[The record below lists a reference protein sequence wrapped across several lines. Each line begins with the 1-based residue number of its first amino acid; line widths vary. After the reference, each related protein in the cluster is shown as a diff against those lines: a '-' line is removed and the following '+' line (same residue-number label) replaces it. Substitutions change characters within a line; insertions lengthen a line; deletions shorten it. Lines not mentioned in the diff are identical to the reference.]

1 MIQWFETVVSQ
12 WSVYQLLGLG
22 LLPALIVFFIMY
34 FLLLRARSDRR
45 LAEWRLHDQQE
56 DSSRLQ
62 AELNELG
69 SELKLLDNEKDYLDK
84 QLVALSTQLNLQQQH
99 KEQQEEQRGQQLQE
113 LSRNFELLSSR
124 FLDEKGQLL
133 LERNQGSLEQVLK
146 PFRERLDYFQQRINE
161 LHGQSLQG
169 NSVISEQIKQLLS
182 AGLQIGEEAQ
192 ALTRA
197 LKGDKKALGNWGEL
211 QLELALQQAGL
222 EKDRHYKT
230 QVAFRTEDGQ
240 RMLPDLL
247 LYLPDD
253 KEIIV
258 DSKVSLVDY
267 QAAVEAADD
276 QEQAQKYLQ
285 RHVRAVRNHVDDL
298 SAKNYSQL
306 PGLNTP
312 GFVLLFMPIEAAF
325 IEALKADDTLYNYA
339 YNKNV
344 ILTSPTTLLPLLK
357 TVAYLWMR
365 SDSHQ
370 QALALGDEA
379 MSIYNQAA
387 LVAQHMIKLGQTLDT
402 STRQFNQMA
411 RSFAGQQGVT
421 TKLERF
427 SRLSAKAA
435 KEMPEL
441 HELELKTELPT
452 SLNNDIEEKQQQK

>member
-1 MIQWFETVVSQ
+1 MMQWFENIIAE
-12 WSVYQLLGLG
+12 WSAYQLLGLG
-22 LLPALIVFFIMY
+22 LVPSLIIFFIMY
-34 FLLLRARSDRR
+34 FLLLGARSERR
-45 LAEWRLHDQQE
+45 LAEWQLAAQQE
-56 DSSRLQ
+56 DTDRRE
-62 AELNELG
+62 AEIRELEL
-69 SELKLLDNEKDYLDK
+69 ELKQLDDEKDHLDK
-84 QLVALSTQLNLQQQH
+84 QLIALSTQLNLQQQH
-99 KEQQEEQRGQQLQE
+99 KEQQEQQTEQQLQE
-113 LSRNFELLSSR
+113 LSRHFELLSKR
-124 FLDEKGQLL
+124 FLDEKSQLL

-222 EKDRHYKT
+222 ERDRHYKT

-267 QAAVEAADD
+267 QAAISAADD
-276 QEQAQKYLQ
+276 EEQAQRHLS
-285 RHVRAVRNHVDDL
+285 RHVRAVRSHIDDL

-306 PGLNTP
+306 SGLNTP

-325 IEALKADDTLYNYA
+325 IAALKADDTLYHYA

-357 TVAYLWMR
+357 TVSYLWMR
-365 SDSHQ
+365 SDSHE

-379 MSIYNQAA
+379 MAIYNQAA
-387 LVAQHMIKLGQTLDT
+387 LVAQHMVKLGQTLDT
-402 STRQFNQMA
+402 STRQFNQVV

-427 SRLSAKAA
+427 NRLSAKAS
-435 KEMPEL
+435 KEMPDL
-441 HELELKTELPT
+441 RELELKTELPS
-452 SLNNDIEEKQQQK
+452 SLNQESE

>member
-1 MIQWFETVVSQ
+1 MTQWFEAVIAE
-12 WSVYQLLGLG
+12 WSAYQLLGLG
-22 LLPALIVFFIMY
+22 LVPALIVFFIMY
-34 FLLLRARSDRR
+34 FLLLGARSERR
-45 LAEWRLHDQQE
+45 LAEWRLQDQQE
-56 DSSRLQ
+56 DTDRLQ
-62 AELNELG
+62 ANIKELE
-69 SELKLLDNEKDYLDK
+69 SELKLLDDEKDHLAK
-84 QLVALSTQLNLQQQH
+84 QLVALSTQLDLQQQY
-99 KEQQEEQRGQQLQE
+99 KEQQEQQTEQQLQE
-113 LSRNFELLSSR
+113 LSRNFELLSKR

-169 NSVISEQIKQLLS
+169 HSVISEQIKQLLN

-211 QLELALQQAGL
+211 QLELALQHAGL
-222 EKDRHYKT
+222 EKNRHYKT
-230 QVAFRTEDGQ
+230 QVTFRTEDGQ

-267 QAAVEAADD
+267 QAAVEAAEDEV
-276 QEQAQKYLQ
+276 QVQQYLL

-325 IEALKADDTLYNYA
+325 IAALKTDDTLYNYA
-339 YNKNV
+339 YTKNV

-365 SDSHQ
+365 SDSHE

-379 MSIYNQAA
+379 MAIYNQAA
-387 LVAQHMIKLGQTLDT
+387 LVAQHMVKLGQTLDT

-411 RSFAGQQGVT
+411 RSFAGQQGVV

-427 SRLSAKAA
+427 NRLSAKAA
-435 KEMPEL
+435 KEMPEVR
-441 HELELKTELPT
+441 ELDLKTELPS
-452 SLNNDIEEKQQQK
+452 SLNQDNE

>member
-1 MIQWFETVVSQ
+1 MTQWFEAVIAE
-12 WSVYQLLGLG
+12 WSAYQLLGLG
-22 LLPALIVFFIMY
+22 LVPALIVFFIMY
-34 FLLLRARSDRR
+34 FLLLGARSERR
-45 LAEWRLHDQQE
+45 LAEWRLQDQQK
-56 DSSRLQ
+56 DTDRLQ
-62 AELNELG
+62 ANIKELE
-69 SELKLLDNEKDYLDK
+69 SELKLLDDEKDHLAK
-84 QLVALSTQLNLQQQH
+84 QLVALSTQLDLQQQY
-99 KEQQEEQRGQQLQE
+99 KEQQEQQTEQQLQE
-113 LSRNFELLSSR
+113 LSRNFELLSKR

-169 NSVISEQIKQLLS
+169 HSVISEQIKQLLN

-211 QLELALQQAGL
+211 QLELALQHAGL
-222 EKDRHYKT
+222 EKNRHYKT
-230 QVAFRTEDGQ
+230 QVTFRTEDGQ

-267 QAAVEAADD
+267 QAAVEAAEDEV
-276 QEQAQKYLQ
+276 QVQQYLL

-325 IEALKADDTLYNYA
+325 IAALKTDDTLYNYA
-339 YNKNV
+339 YTKNV

-365 SDSHQ
+365 SDSHE

-379 MSIYNQAA
+379 MAIYNQAA
-387 LVAQHMIKLGQTLDT
+387 LVAQHMVKLGQTLDT

-411 RSFAGQQGVT
+411 RSFAGQQGVV

-427 SRLSAKAA
+427 NRLSAKAA
-435 KEMPEL
+435 KEMPEVRDL
-441 HELELKTELPT
+441 DLKTELPS
-452 SLNNDIEEKQQQK
+452 SLNQDNE

>member
-1 MIQWFETVVSQ
+1 MIQWFESVIAE
-12 WSVYQLLGLG
+12 WSAYQLLGLG
-22 LLPALIVFFIMY
+22 LAPALVVFFIMY
-34 FLLLRARSDRR
+34 FLLLGARSERR
-45 LAEWRLHDQQE
+45 LAQWRLDDQQE
-56 DSSRLQ
+56 DTDRLD
-62 AELNELG
+62 AEIKELE
-69 SELKLLDNEKDYLDK
+69 SELKLLDDEKDHLDK
-84 QLVALSTQLNLQQQH
+84 QLVALSTQLSLQQQY
-99 KEQQEEQRGQQLQE
+99 KEQQEQQTEQQLQE
-113 LSRNFELLSSR
+113 LSRNFELLSKR

-169 NSVISEQIKQLLS
+169 HSVISEQIKQLLS
-182 AGLQIGEEAQ
+182 AGMQIGEEAQ

-230 QVAFRTEDGQ
+230 QVAFRTENGQ
-240 RMLPDLL
+240 RVLPDLL
-247 LYLPDD
+247 LHLPDD

-267 QAAVEAADD
+267 QAAIEAAESED
-276 QEQAQKYLQ
+276 QAQQFLL

-312 GFVLLFMPIEAAF
+312 GFVLLFMPIESAF
-325 IEALKADDTLYNYA
+325 IAALKADDTLYNYA

-344 ILTSPTTLLPLLK
+344 IMTSPTTLLPLLK
-357 TVAYLWMR
+357 TIAYLWMR
-365 SDSHQ
+365 SDSHE
-370 QALALGDEA
+370 QAIALGDEA
-379 MSIYNQAA
+379 MAIYNQAA

-427 SRLSAKAA
+427 NRLSAKAS

-441 HELELKTELPT
+441 RELELKTELPA
-452 SLNNDIEEKQQQK
+452 SLNQENE

>member
-1 MIQWFETVVSQ
+1 MMQWFENIIAE
-12 WSVYQLLGLG
+12 WSAYQLLGLG
-22 LLPALIVFFIMY
+22 LVPSLIIFFIMY
-34 FLLLRARSDRR
+34 FLLLGARSERR
-45 LAEWRLHDQQE
+45 LAEWQLAAQQE
-56 DSSRLQ
+56 DTDRRE
-62 AELNELG
+62 AEIRELEI
-69 SELKLLDNEKDYLDK
+69 ELKQLDDEKDHLDK
-84 QLVALSTQLNLQQQH
+84 QLIALSTQLNLQQQH
-99 KEQQEEQRGQQLQE
+99 KEQQEQQTEQQLQE
-113 LSRNFELLSSR
+113 LSRHFELLSKR
-124 FLDEKGQLL
+124 FLDEKSQLL

-222 EKDRHYKT
+222 EKNRHYKT

-240 RMLPDLL
+240 RVLPDLL

-267 QAAVEAADD
+267 QAAISAAED
-276 QEQAQKYLQ
+276 EVQAQRHLS
-285 RHVRAVRNHVDDL
+285 RHVRAVRNHIDDL

-306 PGLNTP
+306 SGLNTP

-325 IEALKADDTLYNYA
+325 IAALKADDALYHYA

-357 TVAYLWMR
+357 TVSYLWMR
-365 SDSHQ
+365 SDSHE

-379 MSIYNQAA
+379 MAIYNQAA
-387 LVAQHMIKLGQTLDT
+387 LVAQHMVKLGQTLDT
-402 STRQFNQMA
+402 STRQFNQVV

-427 SRLSAKAA
+427 NRLSAKAS
-435 KEMPEL
+435 KEMPEVR
-441 HELELKTELPT
+441 ELELKTELPS
-452 SLNNDIEEKQQQK
+452 SLNQESE

>member
-1 MIQWFETVVSQ
+1 MTQWFEAVIAE
-12 WSVYQLLGLG
+12 WSAYQLLGLG
-22 LLPALIVFFIMY
+22 LVPALIVFFIMY
-34 FLLLRARSDRR
+34 FLLLGARSERR
-45 LAEWRLHDQQE
+45 LAEWRLQDQQE
-56 DSSRLQ
+56 DTYCLQ
-62 AELNELG
+62 ANIKELE
-69 SELKLLDNEKDYLDK
+69 SELKLLDDEKDHLAK
-84 QLVALSTQLNLQQQH
+84 QLVALSTQLDLQQQY
-99 KEQQEEQRGQQLQE
+99 KEQQEQQTEQQLQE
-113 LSRNFELLSSR
+113 LSRNFELLSKR

-169 NSVISEQIKQLLS
+169 HSVISEQIKQLLN

-211 QLELALQQAGL
+211 QLELALQHAGL
-222 EKDRHYKT
+222 EKNRHYKT
-230 QVAFRTEDGQ
+230 QVTFRTEDGQ

-267 QAAVEAADD
+267 QAAVEAAEDEV
-276 QEQAQKYLQ
+276 QVQQYLL

-325 IEALKADDTLYNYA
+325 IAALKTDDTLYNYA
-339 YNKNV
+339 YTKNV

-365 SDSHQ
+365 SDSHE

-379 MSIYNQAA
+379 MAIYNQAA
-387 LVAQHMIKLGQTLDT
+387 LVAQHMVKLGQTLDT

-411 RSFAGQQGVT
+411 RSFAGQQGVV

-427 SRLSAKAA
+427 NRLSAKAA
-435 KEMPEL
+435 KEMPEVR
-441 HELELKTELPT
+441 ELDLKTELPS
-452 SLNNDIEEKQQQK
+452 SLNQDNE

>member
-1 MIQWFETVVSQ
+1 MMQWLETVVTQ
-12 WSVYQLLGLG
+12 WSVYQLLGFSLV
-22 LLPALIVFFIMY
+22 PAVMVFFMMY
-34 FLLLRARSDRR
+34 FLLLRARSDRQI
-45 LAEWRLHDQQE
+45 AAWRLQDE
-56 DSSRLQ
+56 KDNTARLQ
-62 AELNELG
+62 FEYNELNAEL
-69 SELKLLDNEKDYLDK
+69 KILDDEKDHLDK

-99 KEQQEEQRGQQLQE
+99 KEQQVEQTEQQLQE
-113 LSRNFELLSSR
+113 LTRSFELLSKR
-124 FLDEKGQLL
+124 FLDERGKQLA
-133 LERNQGSLEQVLK
+133 EHNQGSLEQVLK
-146 PFRERLDYFQQRINE
+146 PFKERLDFFQQRINE
-161 LHGQSLQG
+161 VHGQSMQG
-169 NSVISEQIKQLLS
+169 HSVISEQIKQLLN

-197 LKGDKKALGNWGEL
+197 LKGDKKTLGNWGEL
-211 QLELALQQAGL
+211 QLELALERAGL
-222 EKDRHYKT
+222 EKDRHFKT
-230 QVAFRTEDGQ
+230 QVAFKNEEGQ

-267 QAAVEAADD
+267 LTAVEAEDD
-276 QEQAQKYLQ
+276 DIVQNALK

-325 IEALKADDTLYNYA
+325 IEALKVDETLYSYA

-365 SDSHQ
+365 NDSHQ

-379 MSIYNQAA
+379 MAIYNQAA
-387 LVAQHMIKLGQTLDT
+387 LVAQHMVKLGQTLDT

-421 TKLERF
+421 SKLERF
-427 SRLSAKAA
+427 NRLSAKAA
-435 KEMPEL
+435 KDMPEL
-441 HELELKTELPT
+441 REIDINTELPSRLHEST
-452 SLNNDIEEKQQQK
+452 E

>member
-1 MIQWFETVVSQ
+1 MMQWLENIIAE
-12 WSVYQLLGLG
+12 WSAYQLLGLG
-22 LLPALIVFFIMY
+22 LVPSLIIFFIMY
-34 FLLLRARSDRR
+34 FLLLGARSERR
-45 LAEWRLHDQQE
+45 LAEWQLAAQQE
-56 DSSRLQ
+56 DTDRRE
-62 AELNELG
+62 AEIRELEL
-69 SELKLLDNEKDYLDK
+69 ELKQLDDEKDHLDK
-84 QLVALSTQLNLQQQH
+84 QLIALSTQLNLQQQH
-99 KEQQEEQRGQQLQE
+99 KEQQEQQTEQQLQE
-113 LSRNFELLSSR
+113 LSRHFELLSKR
-124 FLDEKGQLL
+124 FLDEKSQLL

-267 QAAVEAADD
+267 QAAISAADD
-276 QEQAQKYLQ
+276 EEQAQRHLS
-285 RHVRAVRNHVDDL
+285 RHVRAVRNHIDDL

-306 PGLNTP
+306 SGLNTP

-325 IEALKADDTLYNYA
+325 IAALKADDTLYHYA

-357 TVAYLWMR
+357 TVSYLWMR
-365 SDSHQ
+365 SDSHE

-379 MSIYNQAA
+379 MAIYNQAA
-387 LVAQHMIKLGQTLDT
+387 LVAQHMVKLGQTLDT
-402 STRQFNQMA
+402 STRQFNQVV

-427 SRLSAKAA
+427 NRLSAKAS

-441 HELELKTELPT
+441 RELELKTELPS
-452 SLNNDIEEKQQQK
+452 SLNQESE

>member
-1 MIQWFETVVSQ
+1 MHQWFETIASQ
-12 WSVYQLLGLG
+12 WSIYQLLSLG
-22 LLPALIVFFIMY
+22 FVPAVLVFFLMY

-56 DSSRLQ
+56 ESERLN
-62 AELNELG
+62 AELRELEA
-69 SELKLLDNEKDYLDK
+69 ELTLLDGEKDHLDK
-84 QLVALSTQLNLQQQH
+84 QLAVLSTQLNLQQQY
-99 KEQQEEQRGQQLQE
+99 KEQQEQQTEQQLQE
-113 LSRNFELLSSR
+113 LSRNFELLSTR
-124 FLDEKGQLL
+124 FLDEKTQLL
-133 LERNQGSLEQVLK
+133 VERNQGSLEQVLK
-146 PFRERLDYFQQRINE
+146 PFRERLDYFQRHINE

-169 NSVISEQIKQLLS
+169 HSVISEQIKQLLN

-211 QLELALQQAGL
+211 QLELALQQVGL

-230 QVAFRTEDGQ
+230 QAAFRTEDGH
-240 RMLPDLL
+240 RMLPDLI

-253 KEIIV
+253 KEIVV

-267 QAAVEAADD
+267 QEAINAADD
-276 QEQAQKYLQ
+276 AARAKQYLQ

-298 SAKNYSQL
+298 SAKDYSQL
-306 PGLNTP
+306 PGLNSP

-325 IEALKADDTLYNYA
+325 IEALKADEQLYNYA

-379 MSIYNQAA
+379 MAIYNQAA

-427 SRLSAKAA
+427 NRLSAKAA
-435 KEMPEL
+435 KEMPEPR
-441 HELELKTELPT
+441 ELELKTELPAG
-452 SLNNDIEEKQQQK
+452 LIKDIE

>member
-1 MIQWFETVVSQ
+1 MMQWFENIIAE
-12 WSVYQLLGLG
+12 WSAYQLLGLG
-22 LLPALIVFFIMY
+22 LVPSLIIFFIMY
-34 FLLLRARSDRR
+34 FLLLGARSERR
-45 LAEWRLHDQQE
+45 LAEWQLAAQQE
-56 DSSRLQ
+56 DTDRRE
-62 AELNELG
+62 AEIRELEL
-69 SELKLLDNEKDYLDK
+69 ELKQLDDEKDHLDK
-84 QLVALSTQLNLQQQH
+84 QLIALSTQLNLQQQH
-99 KEQQEEQRGQQLQE
+99 KEQQEQQTEQQLQE
-113 LSRNFELLSSR
+113 LSRHFELLSKR
-124 FLDEKGQLL
+124 FLDEKSQLL

-197 LKGDKKALGNWGEL
+197 LTGDKKALGNWGEL

-267 QAAVEAADD
+267 QAAISAADD
-276 QEQAQKYLQ
+276 EEQAQRHLS
-285 RHVRAVRNHVDDL
+285 RHVRAVRSHIDDL

-306 PGLNTP
+306 SGLNTP

-325 IEALKADDTLYNYA
+325 IAALKADDTLYHYA

-357 TVAYLWMR
+357 TVSYLWMR
-365 SDSHQ
+365 SDSHE
-370 QALALGDEA
+370 QALALEDEA
-379 MSIYNQAA
+379 MAIYNQAA
-387 LVAQHMIKLGQTLDT
+387 LVAQHMVKLGQTLDT
-402 STRQFNQMA
+402 STRQFNQVV

-427 SRLSAKAA
+427 NRLSAKAS

-441 HELELKTELPT
+441 RELELKTELPS
-452 SLNNDIEEKQQQK
+452 SLNQESE

>member
-1 MIQWFETVVSQ
+1 MMHWFEVVISQ
-12 WSVYQLLGLG
+12 WSAYQLLALG
-22 LLPALIVFFIMY
+22 LLPTLLVFFVMY

-45 LAEWRLHDQQE
+45 LAEWRLIDQQE
-56 DSSRLQ
+56 EGARLQ
-62 AELNELG
+62 TEIKELE
-69 SELKLLDNEKDYLDK
+69 SELKLLDDEKEHLDK
-84 QLVALSTQLNLQQQH
+84 QLVALSTQLNLQQQY
-99 KEQQEEQRGQQLQE
+99 KDQQEQQTKQQLQE
-113 LSRNFELLSSR
+113 LSRSFELLSNR
-124 FLDEKGQLL
+124 FLDEKGRIL

-146 PFRERLDYFQQRINE
+146 PFRERLDYFQQRIND

-169 NSVISEQIKQLLS
+169 HTVISEQIKQLLS
-182 AGLQIGEEAQ
+182 AGLRIGDEAQ

-230 QVAFRTEDGQ
+230 QVVFRSETGQ
-240 RMLPDLL
+240 RLLPDLL

-267 QAAVEAADD
+267 QAAVDAADD
-276 QEQAQKYLQ
+276 EKLANTHLQ

-298 SAKNYSQL
+298 SAKDYSQL
-306 PGLNTP
+306 PGLNSP
-312 GFVLLFMPIEAAF
+312 GFVLLFMPIESAF
-325 IEALKADDTLYNYA
+325 IEALKADHQLYSYA
-339 YNKNV
+339 YSKNV

-379 MSIYNQAA
+379 MAIYNQAA
-387 LVAQHMIKLGQTLDT
+387 LVAQHMTKLGQTLDT

-435 KEMPEL
+435 KEMPEVA
-441 HELELKTELPT
+441 EMQLKTELPA
-452 SLNNDIEEKQQQK
+452 SMANDSE

>member
-1 MIQWFETVVSQ
+1 MMQWFENIIAE
-12 WSVYQLLGLG
+12 WSAYQLLGLG
-22 LLPALIVFFIMY
+22 LVPSLIIFFIMY
-34 FLLLRARSDRR
+34 FLLLGARSERR
-45 LAEWRLHDQQE
+45 LAEWQLAAQQE
-56 DSSRLQ
+56 DTDRRE
-62 AELNELG
+62 AEIRELEL
-69 SELKLLDNEKDYLDK
+69 ELKQLDDEKDHLDK
-84 QLVALSTQLNLQQQH
+84 QLIALSTQLNLQQQH
-99 KEQQEEQRGQQLQE
+99 KEQQEQQTEQQLQE
-113 LSRNFELLSSR
+113 LSRHFELLSKR
-124 FLDEKGQLL
+124 FLDEKSQLL

-222 EKDRHYKT
+222 ERDRHYKT

-267 QAAVEAADD
+267 QAAISAADD
-276 QEQAQKYLQ
+276 EEQAQRHLS
-285 RHVRAVRNHVDDL
+285 RHVRAVRSHIDDL

-306 PGLNTP
+306 SGLNTP

-325 IEALKADDTLYNYA
+325 IAALKADDTLYHYA

-357 TVAYLWMR
+357 TVSYLWMR
-365 SDSHQ
+365 SDSHE

-379 MSIYNQAA
+379 MAIYNQAA
-387 LVAQHMIKLGQTLDT
+387 LVAQHMVKLGQTLDT
-402 STRQFNQMA
+402 STRQFNQVV

-427 SRLSAKAA
+427 NRLSAKAS

-441 HELELKTELPT
+441 RELELKTELPS
-452 SLNNDIEEKQQQK
+452 SLNQESE

>member
-1 MIQWFETVVSQ
+1 MTQWFEAVIAE
-12 WSVYQLLGLG
+12 WSAYQLLGLG
-22 LLPALIVFFIMY
+22 LVPALIVFFIMY
-34 FLLLRARSDRR
+34 FLLLGARSERR
-45 LAEWRLHDQQE
+45 LAEWRLQDQQE
-56 DSSRLQ
+56 DTDRLQ
-62 AELNELG
+62 ANIKELE
-69 SELKLLDNEKDYLDK
+69 SELKLLDDEKDHLAK
-84 QLVALSTQLNLQQQH
+84 QLVALSTQLDLQQQY
-99 KEQQEEQRGQQLQE
+99 KEQQEQQTEQQLQE
-113 LSRNFELLSSR
+113 LSRNFELLSKR

-169 NSVISEQIKQLLS
+169 HSVISEQIKQLLN

-211 QLELALQQAGL
+211 QLELALQHAGL
-222 EKDRHYKT
+222 EKNRHYKT
-230 QVAFRTEDGQ
+230 QVTFRTEDGQ

-267 QAAVEAADD
+267 QAAIEAAEDEV
-276 QEQAQKYLQ
+276 QVQQYLL

-325 IEALKADDTLYNYA
+325 IAALKTDDTLYNYA
-339 YNKNV
+339 YTKNV

-365 SDSHQ
+365 SDSHE

-379 MSIYNQAA
+379 MAIYNQAA
-387 LVAQHMIKLGQTLDT
+387 LVAQHMVKLGQTLDT

-411 RSFAGQQGVT
+411 RSFAGQQGVV

-427 SRLSAKAA
+427 NRLSAKAA
-435 KEMPEL
+435 KEMPEVR
-441 HELELKTELPT
+441 ELDLKTELPS
-452 SLNNDIEEKQQQK
+452 SLNQDNE

>member
-1 MIQWFETVVSQ
+1 MMQWFENIIAE
-12 WSVYQLLGLG
+12 WSAYQLLGLG
-22 LLPALIVFFIMY
+22 LVPSLIIFFIMC
-34 FLLLRARSDRR
+34 FLLLGARSERR
-45 LAEWRLHDQQE
+45 LAEWQLAAQQE
-56 DSSRLQ
+56 DTDRRE
-62 AELNELG
+62 AEIRELEL
-69 SELKLLDNEKDYLDK
+69 ELKQLDDEKDHLDK
-84 QLVALSTQLNLQQQH
+84 QLIALSTQLNLQQQH
-99 KEQQEEQRGQQLQE
+99 KEQQEQQTEQQLQE
-113 LSRNFELLSSR
+113 LSRHFELLSKR
-124 FLDEKGQLL
+124 FLDEKSQLL

-222 EKDRHYKT
+222 ERDRHYKT

-267 QAAVEAADD
+267 QAAISAADD
-276 QEQAQKYLQ
+276 EEQAQRHLS
-285 RHVRAVRNHVDDL
+285 RHVRAVRNHIDDL

-306 PGLNTP
+306 SGLNTP

-325 IEALKADDTLYNYA
+325 IAALKADDTLYHYA

-357 TVAYLWMR
+357 TVSYLWMR
-365 SDSHQ
+365 SDSHE

-379 MSIYNQAA
+379 MAIYNQAA
-387 LVAQHMIKLGQTLDT
+387 LVAQHMVKLGQTLDT
-402 STRQFNQMA
+402 STRQFNQVV

-427 SRLSAKAA
+427 NRLSAKAS

-441 HELELKTELPT
+441 RELELKTELPS
-452 SLNNDIEEKQQQK
+452 SLNQESE

>member
-1 MIQWFETVVSQ
+1 MMQWFENIIAE
-12 WSVYQLLGLG
+12 WSAYQLLGLG
-22 LLPALIVFFIMY
+22 LVPSLIIFFIMY
-34 FLLLRARSDRR
+34 FLLLGARSERR
-45 LAEWRLHDQQE
+45 LAEWQLAAQQE
-56 DSSRLQ
+56 DTDRRE
-62 AELNELG
+62 AEIRELEI
-69 SELKLLDNEKDYLDK
+69 ELKQLDDEKDHLDK
-84 QLVALSTQLNLQQQH
+84 QLIALSTQLNLQQQH
-99 KEQQEEQRGQQLQE
+99 KEQQEQQTEQQLQE
-113 LSRNFELLSSR
+113 LSRHFELLSKR
-124 FLDEKGQLL
+124 FLDEKSQLL

-222 EKDRHYKT
+222 EKNRHYKT

-240 RMLPDLL
+240 RVLPDLL

-267 QAAVEAADD
+267 QAAISAAED
-276 QEQAQKYLQ
+276 EVQAQRHLS
-285 RHVRAVRNHVDDL
+285 RHVRAVRNHIDGL

-306 PGLNTP
+306 SGLNTP

-325 IEALKADDTLYNYA
+325 IAALKADDALYHYA

-357 TVAYLWMR
+357 TVSYLWMR
-365 SDSHQ
+365 SDSHE

-379 MSIYNQAA
+379 MAIYNQAA
-387 LVAQHMIKLGQTLDT
+387 LVAQHMVKLGQTLDT
-402 STRQFNQMA
+402 STRQFNQVV

-427 SRLSAKAA
+427 NRLSAKAS
-435 KEMPEL
+435 KEMPEVR
-441 HELELKTELPT
+441 ELELKTELPS
-452 SLNNDIEEKQQQK
+452 SLNQESE

>member
-1 MIQWFETVVSQ
+1 MMQWFENIIAE
-12 WSVYQLLGLG
+12 WSAYQLLGLG
-22 LLPALIVFFIMY
+22 LVPSLIIFFIMY
-34 FLLLRARSDRR
+34 FLLLGARSERR
-45 LAEWRLHDQQE
+45 LAEWQLAAQQE
-56 DSSRLQ
+56 DTDRRE
-62 AELNELG
+62 AEIRELEL
-69 SELKLLDNEKDYLDK
+69 ELKQLDDEKDHLDK
-84 QLVALSTQLNLQQQH
+84 QLIALSTQLNLQQQH
-99 KEQQEEQRGQQLQE
+99 KEQQEQQTEQQLQE
-113 LSRNFELLSSR
+113 LSRHFELLSKR
-124 FLDEKGQLL
+124 FLDEKSQLL

-222 EKDRHYKT
+222 ERDRHYKT

-267 QAAVEAADD
+267 QAAISAADD
-276 QEQAQKYLQ
+276 EEQAQRHLS
-285 RHVRAVRNHVDDL
+285 RHVRAVRNHIDDL

-306 PGLNTP
+306 SGLNTP

-325 IEALKADDTLYNYA
+325 IAALKADDTLYHYA

-357 TVAYLWMR
+357 TVSYLWMR
-365 SDSHQ
+365 SDSHE

-379 MSIYNQAA
+379 MAIYNQAA
-387 LVAQHMIKLGQTLDT
+387 LVAQHMVKLGQTLDT
-402 STRQFNQMA
+402 STRQFNQVV

-427 SRLSAKAA
+427 NRLSAKAS

-441 HELELKTELPT
+441 RELELKTELPS
-452 SLNNDIEEKQQQK
+452 SLNQESE